1 VPETVRVRVKV
12 VGRVQGV
19 FFRVS
24 CAREA
29 RGLGVAGSVRNLA
42 DGSVEAVFEGHRAEV
57 DAMVGWCRQGPPGA
71 RVARLDVDDE
81 VPVGVDGFSIEG

>member
-1 VPETVRVRVKV
+1 M

-29 RGLGVAGSVRNLA
+29 RARGVSGSVRNLP
-42 DGSVEAVFEGHRAEV
+42 DGSVEAVFEGHRARV
-57 DAMVGWCRQGPPGA
+57 DAVVGWCRRGPPGA
-71 RVARLDVDDE
+71 RVERLDVDDE
-81 VPVGVDGFSIEG
+81 APVGVEGFSIEG